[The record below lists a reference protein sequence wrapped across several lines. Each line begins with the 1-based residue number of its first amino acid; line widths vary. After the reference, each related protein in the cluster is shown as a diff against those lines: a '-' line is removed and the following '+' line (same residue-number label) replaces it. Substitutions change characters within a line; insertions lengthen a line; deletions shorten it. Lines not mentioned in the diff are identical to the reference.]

1 MTTPDGP
8 AADTAMLLR
17 AVERVLIAGR
27 PAFENTE
34 RLLMITFRRV

>member
-8 AADTAMLLR
+8 AAETAMLLR
-17 AVERVLIAGR
+17 AEDKVLIAGR

-34 RLLMITFRRV
+34 ILLTIFL

>member
-8 AADTAMLLR
+8 AAETAMLFN
-17 AVERVLIAGR
+17 ADERVLIAGK

-34 RLLMITFRRV
+34 ILLTIFL